1 MTRHLPSLSESPR
14 GFQRVVSRF
23 EEVCRRAPFIGD
35 GATVEKGI
43 EYAHGIADYSIRLA
57 ASDDMS
63 RPHLMRTSGVVSH
76 MDPASPDAV
85 FRRNGL
91 DNPDNDYLICSL
103 DADHEYVVSGVR
115 GSTCEL
121 NLQLLDGNYSDR
133 VDAFAM
139 NKGIL
144 PSRDLPVRADGTF
157 EVMLTRRA
165 SSSADVLTM
174 PADTRAIIV
183 RQSYANWGDEAAGA
197 VRVQRVGDTSP
208 DDVLIDEAFWLR
220 ATTYFENTM
229 SVWLQFGPGVSALV
243 APASGPKSLPYN
255 AVRLPR
261 RTPGGFPDQFSMS
274 ARFLVRDNEEVV
286 ITMQPSGAAYHA
298 VQLGDYW
305 FTSLPYVHK
314 QSSLNAAQYR
324 TSPDGSVS
332 VVISKTD
339 PGVHNWLDTC
349 GLGEGYVF
357 LRWQGLPDGVEPP
370 EPTIEVIS
378 AGQSLQRGLGG
389 GSVDTA
395 HGVAIERDMTSRVV
409 AFARRELAARRADWA

>member
-1 MTRHLPSLSESPR
+1 
-14 GFQRVVSRF
+14 
-23 EEVCRRAPFIGD
+23 
-35 GATVEKGI
+35 
-43 EYAHGIADYSIRLA
+43 
-57 ASDDMS
+57 
-63 RPHLMRTSGVVSH
+63 
-76 MDPASPDAV
+76 
-85 FRRNGL
+85 
-91 DNPDNDYLICSL
+91 
-103 DADHEYVVSGVR
+103 
-115 GSTCEL
+115 
-121 NLQLLDGNYSDR
+121 
-133 VDAFAM
+133 
-139 NKGIL
+139 
-144 PSRDLPVRADGTF
+144 
-157 EVMLTRRA
+157 
-165 SSSADVLTM
+165 
-174 PADTRAIIV
+174 
-183 RQSYANWGDEAAGA
+183 
-197 VRVQRVGDTSP
+197 
-208 DDVLIDEAFWLR
+208 
-220 ATTYFENTM
+220 
-229 SVWLQFGPGVSALV
+229 
-243 APASGPKSLPYN
+243 
-255 AVRLPR
+255 
-261 RTPGGFPDQFSMS
+261 MS

>member
-1 MTRHLPSLSESPR
+1 VTRHLPTVFESPR
-14 GFQRVVSRF
+14 DFREVVRRF
-23 EEVCRRAPFIGD
+23 EEVCRRAPFIGN

-43 EYAHGIADYSIRLA
+43 DYAHGIADYSIRLA
-57 ASDDMS
+57 ASDDTS

-76 MDPASPDAV
+76 DDPASPTAV

-103 DADHEYVVSGVR
+103 DADHDYVVSGVR

-144 PSRDLPVRADGTF
+144 PSRNLPVKSDGTF
-157 EVMLTRRA
+157 EVLLTRRA

-183 RQSYANWGDEAAGA
+183 RQSYANWAHEAAGA
-197 VRVQRVGDTSP
+197 VRVTRVGDSSP
-208 DDVLIDEAFWLR
+208 DDVNIDEAFWSR

-229 SVWLQFGPGVSALV
+229 SVWLQFGPGVQALV
-243 APASGPKSLPYN
+243 APAAGPKSLPHN

-274 ARFLVRDNEEVV
+274 ARFAVRDDEEVV

-298 VQLGDYW
+298 IQLGDYW
-305 FTSLPYVHK
+305 FTSLPYVHR
-314 QSSLNAAQYR
+314 QSSLNGAQYR
-324 TSPDGSVS
+324 MSPDGSVS
-332 VVISKTD
+332 VVISKAD
-339 PGVHNWLDTC
+339 PGVNNWLDTC
-349 GLGEGYVF
+349 GLSEGYVF
-357 LRWQGLPDGVEPP
+357 VRWQGLPDGIEPS
-370 EPTIEVIS
+370 EPTIEVVP
-378 AGQSLQRGLGG
+378 AGQSLQRELGG
-389 GSVDTA
+389 GPVGSAD
-395 HGVAIERDMTSRVV
+395 GDLSGRDMASRVK
-409 AFARRELAARRADWA
+409 AFAQREHAARRADWV